1 MNNKIA
7 NTVPISEARKNI
19 FSIAEEVQNPN
30 VHYTLTE
37 RGRPK
42 IVILSAEKFEFLS
55 SQKEDHMILADKSA
69 QGYSFANP
77 KVFSKVMIVRDASRI
92 VYLDQDDRDL
102 KHKEEELVKAHMF
115 VKLIEKYKYP
125 FHLIETGRYVK
136 VGPKESKRYIE
147 ADIIINDLSGNV
159 RMIFESSLFADFEEN
174 TDKVVADLF
183 DLAYAAT
190 WIKKPLYLVYF
201 SISCKGG
208 PCKEKSL
215 TIDYTKFNTFAAWK
229 KAGRPTEK
237 EIPMYG

>member
-1 MNNKIA
+1 MKHRTTTI
-7 NTVPISEARKNI
+7 PISEARKNI

-55 SQKEDHMILADKSA
+55 DQKEDNLILADKSA

-125 FHLIETGRYVK
+125 FHLIEMGRYVK

-147 ADIIINDLSGNV
+147 ADIIINDPRGNV
-159 RMIFESSLFADFEEN
+159 RMIFESSLFINFEEN

-190 WIKKPLYLVYF
+190 WVKKPQYLVYF

-208 PCKEKSL
+208 PCKEKVL

-229 KAGRPTEK
+229 KAGRPAEK
-237 EIPMYG
+237 EIPTYE